1 VSAPLSVEELVELS
15 YGLLKAAA
23 RRERRKWPLLAD
35 PSTTELVHSAYLR
48 LAHQQ
53 AWNSRAEFMA
63 AAANT
68 MRQVLVDDARRRLAA
83 KRGSGV
89 RHEPLES
96 AEHVVDDGDR
106 RLLGL
111 DEALARLQALD
122 PRLAQIVEFRY
133 FVGLS
138 NEETGAAL
146 GITERTVRR
155 DWLKARAWLSTHW
168 DTEM

>member
-1 VSAPLSVEELVELS
+1 VSTSLKVEDLVELS

-23 RRERRKWPLLAD
+23 RRERRQWPQLVD

-53 AWNSRAEFMA
+53 AWNSRTEFMA

-83 KRGSGV
+83 KRGSGA

-96 AEHVVDDGDR
+96 AEHVADDSDR

-111 DEALARLQALD
+111 DEALSRLQALE

-155 DWLKARAWLSTHW
+155 DWLKARAWLSAHW
-168 DTEM
+168 DADM